1 MPAGMRFEVT
11 DSGVGILPQHLPRLT
26 ERFYR
31 VDIGRSREDG
41 GTGPGL
47 SIVKHLLEQYGSKLD
62 ISSEPGESSSFGFT
76 LPQEFVCQGS
86 EPGRQAGTG
95 QG

>member
-1 MPAGMRFEVT
+1 MRFEVT

-26 ERFYR
+26 GRFYR
-31 VDIGRSREDG
+31 VDAGRSREAG

-47 SIVKHLLEQYGSKLD
+47 SIVKHLLEQYGSNLD
-62 ISSEPGESSSFGFT
+62 ISSEPGEGASFGFT
-76 LPQEFVCQGS
+76 LPREFVCQDS
-86 EPGRQAGTG
+86 EPGKQAATG